1 MCFILCLGQ
10 SEMLG
15 AGAQAKVKLALI
27 PNMMYLLTKQA
38 YSQGLTANK
47 LKRRAK
53 AECKFQEP
61 GRSN

>member
-1 MCFILCLGQ
+1 
-10 SEMLG
+10 MLG